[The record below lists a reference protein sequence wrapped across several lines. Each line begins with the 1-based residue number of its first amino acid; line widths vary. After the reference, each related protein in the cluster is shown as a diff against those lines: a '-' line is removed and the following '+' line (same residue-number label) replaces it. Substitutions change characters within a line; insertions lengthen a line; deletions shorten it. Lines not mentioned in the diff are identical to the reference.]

1 MNKKEIDR
9 FFRKTE
15 PSTLRRVQKKGY
27 FREEDEGDSEYEDAG
42 SGVTDGDLEDLYDS
56 IPGAGE
62 EYKDFSNSEIY
73 NWVKENLSQFIAQEL
88 DEENAYKEIANL
100 IEEFMN
106 EQGKGMNKKE
116 TEFTPVDLDALDD
129 PTPKKTRA
137 WDIKDGLRYKW

>member
-42 SGVTDGDLEDLYDS
+42 SGVTDGDLEDS

-62 EYKDFSNSEIY
+62 EYEDFSNSEIY

-116 TEFTPVDLDALDD
+116 TEFTPADLDAWITL
-129 PTPKKTRA
+129 
-137 WDIKDGLRYKW
+137 

>member
-42 SGVTDGDLEDLYDS
+42 SGVTDGDLEDS

-62 EYKDFSNSEIY
+62 DNEDFSMEEKVYNKLIEFGLSEDQADEIITMILDSEDDGWKPLSDKDIEDY
-73 NWVKENLSQFIAQEL
+73 SIGYDDDGLVVKDNE
-88 DEENAYKEIANL
+88 DEEDSTLAWHSE
-100 IEEFMN
+100 
-106 EQGKGMNKKE
+106 
-116 TEFTPVDLDALDD
+116 
-129 PTPKKTRA
+129 RA
-137 WDIKDGLRYKW
+137 